1 MYVNAKTIPVE
12 IVTGI
17 RGGGMIYL
25 IPCKNL
31 CKSYNVPEHNTA
43 IKKKKEMKR
52 KKDITNIRKS

>member
-43 IKKKKEMKR
+43 IKKKKK
-52 KKDITNIRKS
+52 